1 MSLTSPESEFE
12 MITGRRY
19 LLRGQSVTVLIQ
31 WATPRPAAGELALP
45 LVRTR
50 SAAPRNVMIRHND
63 GTLTVRP
70 FRGLTRLRDHDTPP
84 D

>member
-1 MSLTSPESEFE
+1 

-19 LLRGQSVTVLIQ
+19 LLSGQHVTVLTQ
-31 WATPRPAAGELALP
+31 WATPRPDPHGPALP

-50 SAAPRNVMIRHND
+50 PTAPRNVLIRHPD
-63 GTLTVRP
+63 GTESIRP
-70 FRGLTRLRDHDTPP
+70 FRGLHRIP